1 MQPLPGPAAVALPS
15 TTARS
20 STPVSPVTADDA
32 TGPRHDHIPSISA
45 TTEPTPAAESTSM
58 GPRSPSPNPTEAELG
73 RVIDDRPPPLPSR
86 PQSAEM
92 SSHSIG
98 FTLGRFVLFHIPAI
112 TFTVL
117 LLVVYILRLSWNPT
131 ANHLAGLLLGAK
143 VHEALIV
150 VSLFDIVYYHVRRA
164 LLSSRGVPLGYL
176 TAPFRLNSPFH
187 FFTRQFWAPFTSSI
201 AIGLL
206 LIISFLLAFLVG
218 ASSSVLVLPTAGWW
232 PHPDSIGRIWFTVA
246 ASVPG
251 LPGLVL
257 AGKGL
262 PRAMYPQAITHQLVP
277 GHCRSPQTTDPS
289 EMYVGG
295 CPYDDFRRPQGGIY
309 SWLGSTGS
317 GQGLINLT
325 LSLSESRSALL
336 YDSLISDTI
345 AVATTPLV
353 QVHQLVNSAASRWA
367 GHRGDEAVMVKPKM
381 VNKNHQVLPFKQ
393 PLVLVQCA
401 DEPISPIYNKDGT
414 AATASYEFRF
424 VTKYYPGFNVTINRA
439 VFAEDLRGGA
449 SFGFMNLRKGL
460 PEGVFTSVAFWT
472 RASPRSETLGLCILD
487 TRWIEADAWITTQ
500 AGPSYRLGSYS
511 PLQQS
516 IDMIRNETLNSRRQ
530 DPGELVVLDPSWCDG
545 LNASFVDP
553 QAGDASSSVKFA
565 FNMISQAAATAHSRL
580 EHGLY
585 TVHIARALAVYLAN
599 AMSTVPLAGGIQ
611 VESSRDGPW
620 KPDPNYRNPSPLSF
634 DVVDDL
640 AEYLLI
646 TAEYFVH
653 ASAYTFGEIS
663 TMVAWA
669 ILLAHLLLVLVHFV
683 VVLVFRGWYTRVAG
697 SLGALLALAVESM
710 PSGLGYGNEGG
721 SLDAG
726 IWKTRAYVRDAGPA
740 GVEII
745 LQDGVPGGSGKGV
758 DRFV

>member
-1 MQPLPGPAAVALPS
+1 MVNVLNDAAF
-15 TTARS
+15 TWT
-20 STPVSPVTADDA
+20 DDA
-32 TGPRHDHIPSISA
+32 TGPRHDNIPSISA
-45 TTEPTPAAESTSM
+45 TTAPIPAAESTSM
-58 GPRSPSPNPTEAELG
+58 GPPSPSPSPPEAELG

-86 PQSAEM
+86 PQSAEI

-98 FTLGRFVLFHIPAI
+98 FTLGRFVLFHVPAI

-131 ANHLAGLLLGAK
+131 PNHLAGLLLGAK
-143 VHEALIV
+143 IHEAFIV

-164 LLSSRGVPLGYL
+164 LLSSRGVPFGYL
-176 TAPFRLNSPFH
+176 TAAFRLNSPFH

-218 ASSSVLVLPTAGWW
+218 ASSSVLVLPAPGWW
-232 PHPDSIGRIWFTVA
+232 PHPDSIGRIWFTFA

-257 AGKGL
+257 AGKDL
-262 PRAMYPQAITHQLVP
+262 PRAMYPQDITRQLVP
-277 GHCRSPQTTDPS
+277 WHCRSHQTTNPS
-289 EMYVGG
+289 EMYVSG

-309 SWLGSTGS
+309 SWLGSTNLG
-317 GQGLINLT
+317 GGLINLT
-325 LSLSESRSALL
+325 LSLSEPRSALL
-336 YDSLISDTI
+336 YDSLIGDTI

-353 QVHQLVNSAASRWA
+353 QVHQLVNSAASSWA
-367 GHRGDEAVMVKPKM
+367 RYRGDEAVMVKPKM

-393 PLVLVQCA
+393 PRNSGHV
-401 DEPISPIYNKDGT
+401 
-414 AATASYEFRF
+414 SYEFRF

-439 VFAEDLRGGA
+439 VFAEALRGGA
-449 SFGFMNLRKGL
+449 SFGFLNVRKGF

-472 RASPRSETLGLCILD
+472 RASPRSETLGLCLVDARWVDAD
-487 TRWIEADAWITTQ
+487 TWVTTE

-516 IDMIRNETLNSRRQ
+516 IDMIRNETLDSRRQ
-530 DPGELVVLDPSWCDG
+530 DPAELVLLEPSWCDG

-553 QAGDASSSVKFA
+553 QAGDASSRVKFA
-565 FNMISQAAATAHSRL
+565 FNMISQAAATTYTSSRL

-585 TVHIARALAVYLAN
+585 AVHIARALAVYLAN
-599 AMSTVPLAGGIQ
+599 AMSTVPLGSNMTHR
-611 VESSRDGPW
+611 VEWSRDGPW

-634 DVVDDL
+634 NVVDDL
-640 AEYLLI
+640 DEYLLI
-646 TAEYFVH
+646 TAEYFAH
-653 ASAYTFGEIS
+653 ASAYTFGGIA
-663 TMVAWA
+663 TMVACA
-669 ILLAHLLLVLVHFV
+669 ILLAHLLLVLVHFL
-683 VVLVFRGWYTRVAG
+683 VVLLFRGWYTGVAG
-697 SLGALLALAVESM
+697 SLGGLLALAVESM
-710 PSGLGYGNEGG
+710 PSGLGYGNEGANP
-721 SLDAG
+721 DAG

-745 LQDGVPGGSGKGV
+745 LQDGVPGGNGKRV